1 MAHPNRFLSF
11 LMIAAAAVT
20 LAAGLA
26 ALSAPAR
33 AVELGAA
40 ARVAGDVCR
49 VDLRAGD
56 GTALWPEVALV
67 AMSSIDVGLA
77 AGTGLTVACGSAG
90 TRPSAPAAGLPVP
103 GDPSIKG
110 DFGAL

>member
-56 GTALWPEVALV
+56 GTALWSEVALV

-77 AGTGLTVACGSAG
+77 AGTGLTVACGSVGSAG
-90 TRPSAPAAGLPVP
+90 PAASGQIPRPL
-103 GDPSIKG
+103 DPSVKG